1 MANNV
6 VTLKMIENLE
16 QRLNMCSSLESLVP
30 ATADDGIESLPCMAD
45 PSPTPEEAL
54 LQQEEHDDV
63 KETMRKAVTPRE
75 YQVLSYRYGFETG
88 YPMSLQEVGIRM
100 GLTRERIRQLEERG
114 IRRLRAYYRN
124 RAQTEEQEAK
134 QAEQSAREELA
145 THYVPVIVEDE
156 LHVRRLTKEEF
167 LQIRH
172 LRQKL
177 TMKRRRYM
185 NNGSYPDYD
194 LCCKLWAYVHS
205 SAFTPDEQ
213 RFITLRYNFGTE
225 EYRKKVSYTTIAR
238 IMRKYT
244 PEVRQIEASAD
255 EKVTAWLI
263 KHERSNK

>member
-30 ATADDGIESLPCMAD
+30 ATADDGTESLPCMVD
-45 PSPTPEEAL
+45 PDPTPEEAL
-54 LQQEEHDDV
+54 LRQEEHDDV
-63 KETMRKAVTPRE
+63 KEVMRKAVTPRE

-88 YPMSLQEVGIRM
+88 YPMSLQEVGTRL

-114 IRRLRAYYRN
+114 LRRLKAYYHHRT
-124 RAQTEEQEAK
+124 QIEEQSAK
-134 QAEQSAREELA
+134 QAEQSAREELT
-145 THYVPVIVEDE
+145 THYAPIIVDDALPV
-156 LHVRRLTKEEF
+156 RKLTKEEF

-177 TMKRRRYM
+177 TQKRRRYL

-194 LCCKLWAYVHS
+194 LCCQLWAYVHS

-213 RFITLRYNFGTE
+213 QFIILRYNLGSD
-225 EYRKKVSYTTIAR
+225 EYRKKVSYSNIAR
-238 IMRKYT
+238 VMRKYAI
-244 PEVRQIEASAD
+244 ELKQIETSVD

-263 KHERSNK
+263 KHEGSDK